1 MAAVPPDLQAGQTG
15 MGEKPVEDA
24 LGRYGESIVTGCIF
38 SAPRRLDLAIAL
50 RTRAQDRKVR
60 IPAGNRELRADLH
73 AVKRMAGQIGSTP
86 RLVVDDDAG
95 EANSHADRFWALAL
109 ACGALEGRV
118 VEFGYR
124 PVRPAAD
131 ARSRDD
137 DLDDDDDRRSDPW
150 GGYAS
155 AAADWR
161 AA

>member
-1 MAAVPPDLQAGQTG
+1 
-15 MGEKPVEDA
+15 MGEKPLEDA
-24 LGRYGESIVTGCIF
+24 IGRYGESVVTGCIF
-38 SAPRRLDLAIAL
+38 SSPRRLDLATAL

-86 RLVVDDDAG
+86 RLVIDDDAG

-124 PVRPAAD
+124 PVRPAATD
-131 ARSRDD
+131 ARGRDD
-137 DLDDDDDRRSDPW
+137 DFDDDDERRSDPW

-161 AA
+161 VV